1 LVHHVAFGFD
11 SSIFVDG
18 WKALTVATDSAGLP
32 NLNAMTAEANDPP
45 ACGDPVPEPR
55 RLAQVHPRTM
65 VEQAAEAVVAAAAR
79 GVFLPGDRLVEAE
92 IAREL
97 GISRVPVREAL
108 RLLESQGI
116 VVSTPYKGMRLMQV
130 TNRMVAELMRV
141 RAALESLALREI
153 LAAGALP
160 EEHLMPARRAAQRY
174 EEAAEGRD
182 AAILVAAD
190 EAFHGELCRLSG
202 NRVLHGLWLSVARQ
216 LSVVWG
222 LGHDVRPKSRTA
234 AEHRELIDRLARG
247 DVNGAQAA
255 LERHLDWHAELD
267 FEVAVQKRR
276 QAKLAGRAPLGRVGR
291 PGLPAGAAG
300 PILGATGDRATMYQP
315 AEFTSQHWQVTKPA
329 ATGRRGMVASQSR
342 AAAEAGLAILDA
354 GGSAAD
360 AAVGAAF
367 AWR

>member
-1 LVHHVAFGFD
+1 M
-11 SSIFVDG
+11 
-18 WKALTVATDSAGLP
+18 P
-32 NLNAMTAEANDPP
+32 EDPYL
-45 ACGDPVPEPR
+45 EPR

-141 RAALESLALREI
+141 RTALESLALKEI
-153 LAAGALP
+153 LADGALSP
-160 EEHLMPARRAAQRY
+160 ERLMPLRRAAQRY

-182 AAILVAAD
+182 TAVLVAAD
-190 EAFHGELCRLSG
+190 ESFHGELCRLSG

-222 LGHDVRPKSRTA
+222 LGHDVRPKSRTGG
-234 AEHRELIDRLARG
+234 EHRELIECLAQG
-247 DVNGAQAA
+247 DEPGAQDA
-255 LERHLDWHAELD
+255 LNRHLDWHGELD
-267 FEVAVQKRR
+267 FEAAVEKRR
-276 QAKLAGRAPLGRVGR
+276 QAKQRV
-291 PGLPAGAAG
+291 
-300 PILGATGDRATMYQP
+300 
-315 AEFTSQHWQVTKPA
+315 
-329 ATGRRGMVASQSR
+329 
-342 AAAEAGLAILDA
+342 
-354 GGSAAD
+354 
-360 AAVGAAF
+360 
-367 AWR
+367 